1 MLIVDALLP
10 RVVQFLSRY
19 PNWLDILVQC
29 ARKTEVCCSIFS
41 QSLTLTPLQVA
52 KWPYLFSIA
61 GNVRDL
67 FEVRMFLLRWA
78 HTLADLCVEF
88 HVLNG
93 RILLDGYA
101 KSRVGR

>member
-1 MLIVDALLP
+1 MLCCPASSSF
-10 RVVQFLSRY
+10 FLDT
-19 PNWLDILVQC
+19 P
-29 ARKTEVCCSIFS
+29 TGSIFWFNVHVRPRYVVAY
-41 QSLTLTPLQVA
+41 SLSHSLSPLQVA